1 MNRRQALLSIATATT
16 VAVTGCLG
24 TNESSTT
31 TTTADE
37 SGDTTTSVENTSDS
51 TTTAQATGTGTA
63 QTAALPDPPF
73 EGMSADPAETYIV
86 GEQAGTAK
94 ATPGVHVVQVW
105 NDSDETREVTVVVT
119 GKKTGTQFDET
130 VDIAAG
136 EHLNFEFQRPDEYT
150 VDVSGDG
157 FSTTASVERDW
168 NECSTS
174 MSTMRLQAN
183 GTETRNTS
191 RSRTCN

>member
-16 VAVTGCLG
+16 VAVAGCLG
-24 TNESSTT
+24 TDGSTT

-37 SGDTTTSVENTSDS
+37 NGDTTTSAENTSPDS
-51 TTTAQATGTGTA
+51 TTTGTA
-63 QTAALPDPPF
+63 QTAALPEPPF
-73 EGMSADPAETYIV
+73 EGMSADPAETYVV

-94 ATPGVHVVQVW
+94 ATPGVHVVQMW
-105 NDSDETREVTVVVT
+105 NDSDETREVTVVIT
-119 GKKTGTQFDET
+119 GAKTGTQFDET
-130 VDIAAG
+130 VEIDAG
-136 EHLNFEFQRPDEYT
+136 EHLNFEFERPDEYT

-174 MSTMRLQAN
+174 MSTMRLQGD
-183 GTETRNTS
+183 GTEMRSTS